1 MSRVQ
6 YMVVP
11 VISYITIEFRGEKHT
26 TVTTKKYTAKKPQ
39 AFYRSPTVSL
49 IQNSLLVLEKE
60 KKRHLTMC
68 YYSLE
73 PATTEHL
80 NFQVSRC
87 LYENVK
93 YSCFLYKSSG

>member
-6 YMVVP
+6 YMAVP

-39 AFYRSPTVSL
+39 AFYRSPTVPYL
-49 IQNSLLVLEKE
+49 FLKK